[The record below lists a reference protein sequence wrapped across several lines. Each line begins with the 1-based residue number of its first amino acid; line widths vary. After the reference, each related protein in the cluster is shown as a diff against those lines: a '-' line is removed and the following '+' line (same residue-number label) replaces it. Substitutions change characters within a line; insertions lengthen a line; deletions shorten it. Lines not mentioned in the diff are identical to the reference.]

1 MYCLVVTSH
10 NDNRRQTW
18 VNVKVELIRRYGTIR
33 NAASELGC
41 HYNSPRL
48 AAFGKAPRVAELL
61 KRRLPQVRRFFK

>member
-1 MYCLVVTSH
+1 
-10 NDNRRQTW
+10 

-61 KRRLPQVRRFFK
+61 KRRLPQLKRFFK